1 MQVEVTGHKE
11 VSKFID
17 WAADR
22 EFADFSVWGGAH
34 NAPVLDGD
42 GKGGN
47 KMRFL
52 NRESA
57 SFKHFEQCKPD
68 RNANHESAVPPT
80 YRSDCGLFCAFSRL
94 SSAAAL
100 LFPRGSGPFPL

>member
-34 NAPVLDGD
+34 SAHALDGEGRG
-42 GKGGN
+42 GKECE
-47 KMRFL
+47 KT
-52 NRESA
+52 
-57 SFKHFEQCKPD
+57 K
-68 RNANHESAVPPT
+68 T
-80 YRSDCGLFCAFSRL
+80 
-94 SSAAAL
+94 
-100 LFPRGSGPFPL
+100 